1 MKTAAPKSSLK
12 QKAVLYSD
20 IDELLTLEG
29 VRQKSGRRVLESD
42 LGLIKN
48 AALIIQDSKIIWTG
62 KKAQIPR
69 ALVRQIKKEVSLSA
83 ATVMPGF
90 VECHTHTVFAG
101 NRCEEFEL
109 RNQGMSYQ
117 EIAARGG
124 GILSTMK
131 STRSASPQALLE
143 LAQKRVDQ
151 FVGQGV
157 TTLETKSGYGLS
169 AKSELK
175 ILEVH
180 KKLKGPKLIST
191 FLGAHAISPEFKNE
205 IEHLAEM
212 TKMLELIAKKKLA
225 SRVDIF
231 IEKGFFSTTTAKS
244 YLEKAKSLG
253 FQIVIHADQLSLSG
267 GTALAVD
274 LGAQSADHVIQI
286 SDSEILKIASS
297 QTTAV
302 CLPAA
307 DFYMRCAYP
316 PARKLIEA
324 GARVA
329 LATDF
334 NPGSSPTQSVSLV
347 GVLARLEMK
356 MTLAE
361 VIAAMTYNA
370 AAALGL
376 ESSNGSLSLGCEAD
390 FICLNDSW
398 RNLFYSVGSHPVTSV
413 YKSGRKL
420 FSI

>member
-1 MKTAAPKSSLK
+1 MKTTARRSSDK
-12 QKAVLYSD
+12 QKTVLYLG

-29 VRQKSGRRVLESD
+29 VKQKSGRHILESD

-48 AALIIQDSKIIWTG
+48 AAMIVQDSKIIWIG
-62 KKAQIPR
+62 KKAKIPKSLR
-69 ALVRQIKKEVSLSA
+69 SQIKKEVSLSA
-83 ATVMPGF
+83 QTVMPGF

-101 NRCEEFEL
+101 NRSEEFEL
-109 RNQGMSYQ
+109 RNQGVSYQ

-131 STRSASPQALLE
+131 STRAASLQSLAD
-143 LAQKRVDQ
+143 LAQGRVDQ
-151 FVGQGV
+151 FVAQGV

-180 KKLKGPKLIST
+180 KRLKGPKLIST

-205 IEHLAEM
+205 MEHLVEM
-212 TKMLELIAKKKLA
+212 SKTLELIAKKKLA

-231 IEKGFFSTTTAKS
+231 IEKGFFSTAAAKA

-286 SDSEILKIASS
+286 SESEIQKIANS

-334 NPGSSPTQSVSLV
+334 NPGSSPTQSLSLV

-361 VIAAMTYNA
+361 VIATMTYNA

-376 ESSNGSLSLGCEAD
+376 ESSNGSLSLGNEAD
-390 FICLNDSW
+390 FI
-398 RNLFYSVGSHPVTSV
+398 
-413 YKSGRKL
+413 
-420 FSI
+420 